1 MRIDSYSIGMDSE
14 RLYKSS
20 FSAKA
25 KLVEE
30 RISGQGSDNPLM
42 SFAEYLGGKEKE
54 KEEGKDDL
62 SDIQELPE
70 NADMSKDAFGLLG
83 GKRIGNMDRIGRSA
97 HNEFQKLHQLMIR
110 HIFELLFGKKN
121 AKSIKEEFDESEQ
134 PDTDFVASNNKGLS
148 SYEIV
153 ATQYSSSGCFA
164 ESEQTSFRAL
174 GQVKTA
180 DGRNIDINLNIS
192 MSRSFAAFY
201 ESNYSSVTLNTIDP
215 LVINFDGN
223 PANLDENMDF
233 YFDLDSDGEEE
244 KLAGLK
250 AGSAFLALDLN
261 EDGVIND
268 GSELFGTKSGD
279 GFADLSVYDQDGNGW
294 IDENDAVFSKLK
306 LWAKDENGND
316 VLYTLKQKDIG
327 ALYLG
332 AADTQFSLNG
342 DLNKTMGYV
351 RQTGLFLYENGMAGT
366 MQHIDLVS

>member
-1 MRIDSYSIGMDSE
+1 MRIDSYQIGMDSE

-20 FSAKA
+20 FSARI

-54 KEEGKDDL
+54 ENQSEQEET
-62 SDIQELPE
+62 SALPE
-70 NADMSKDAFGLLG
+70 NVGVARDAFGLLG
-83 GKRIGNMDRIGRSA
+83 SQRIENMDKISRNA

-110 HIFELLFGKKN
+110 HIFELLFGRRTDKTL
-121 AKSIKEEFDESEQ
+121 KEEFDETEQ
-134 PDTDFVASNNKGLS
+134 PSQEFVASSNMGLPA
-148 SYEIV
+148 YEIV
-153 ATQYSSSGCFA
+153 STQYTSSGCFA
-164 ESEQTSFRAL
+164 ESEQTKFSAL
-174 GQVKTA
+174 GQVKTS
-180 DGRNIDINLNIS
+180 DGRSIDINLNIS

-201 ESNYSSVTLNTIDP
+201 ESNYSSVTLNAIDP

-223 PANLDENMDF
+223 LADLDENMDF

-250 AGSAFLALDLN
+250 AGSAFLAIDLN
-261 EDGVIND
+261 DDGVIND

-279 GFADLSVYDQDGNGW
+279 GFKDLSAYDEDGNGW

-342 DLNKTMGYV
+342 NMNKTMGYV
-351 RQTGLFLYENGMAGT
+351 RQTGLFLYENGTAGT